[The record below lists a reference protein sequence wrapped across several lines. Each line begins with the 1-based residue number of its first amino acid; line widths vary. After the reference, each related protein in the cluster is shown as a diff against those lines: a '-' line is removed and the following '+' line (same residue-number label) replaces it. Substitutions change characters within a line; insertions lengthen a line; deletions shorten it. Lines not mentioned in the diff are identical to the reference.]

1 MTMSNERPPARVAEP
16 VRPSGDYSL
25 HPLTTLDGVLIYAS
39 LNGET
44 VGFFF
49 GANEEAAAEAVAA
62 ELRRRVEAGATRPTR

>member
-1 MTMSNERPPARVAEP
+1 MTMPNERPPARVAEP

-49 GANEEAAAEAVAA
+49 GPSEEAAAEAVAV
-62 ELRRRVEAGATRPTR
+62 ELRRRVDAGAAGTTR